1 MNNEK
6 MIEEIVKEVMMSM
19 GGAIDEKVEMKSSSK
34 GSNTDIDS
42 KRDYPLA
49 TKRPELVR
57 TPTDKKLD
65 DITLDGVLEG
75 KINANDVRISPDTLE
90 IQAQVAEG
98 VDRDAFAKNL
108 RRAAELIAVPDD
120 RILEIYNALRPNRS
134 TKSELL
140 EIADELKNEYG
151 AVINGNFVK
160 EAAHVYEQRG
170 MLRKE

>member
-19 GGAIDEKVEMKSSSK
+19 GGNIEEKVESKS
-34 GSNTDIDS
+34 DS
-42 KRDYPLA
+42 KNLNSDINPNRDYPLA
-49 TKRPELVR
+49 KKRPELVK

-65 DITLDGVLEG
+65 DITLGGVLEG
-75 KINANDVRISPDTLE
+75 KINANDVRIAPETLE

-98 VDRDAFAKNL
+98 VGRDAFAKNL

-120 RILEIYNALRPNRS
+120 RILAIYNALRPNRS

-151 AVINGNFVK
+151 AVINSDFVK
-160 EAAHVYEQRG
+160 EAAEVYEKRG
-170 MLRKE
+170 MLIKE